1 MKTSEM
7 QDLWRYL
14 HEHPERSWEEIETT
28 NYLMDYVKK
37 RGLQPVPFATIPGF
51 SVDIGQ
57 GEPVVAIRADMDAL
71 YQEVNQKVQA
81 NHSCGHDAHMAIVTT
96 VMLRLAQE
104 AEHFTGTL
112 RAIYQ
117 PAEEKGGGAIY
128 TVETGVADDIDYL
141 FGLHVRPANEVAFPQ
156 CAPAINHGA
165 CVFLHGKITGND
177 HHGARPQEGVN
188 AIEVAYSMLQHIQHV
203 HINPMTPASVKMTH
217 IQAGGKNI
225 NIIPGSATFGLDMRA
240 QSNEAMDFLKKRVN
254 DISEL
259 LSKYYGC
266 SIELEMDD
274 EVPAAVIHP
283 EAEEKMN
290 QAIMEVLGK
299 EQTTPA
305 ILTSGSDDFHFYTLL
320 KPHIKAT
327 MLALGADVT
336 PGLHHP
342 DMTFNHDALENGV
355 AVLMEACRS
364 LLKGSGKEK

>member
-1 MKTSEM
+1 M
-7 QDLWRYL
+7 
-14 HEHPERSWEEIETT
+14 
-28 NYLMDYVKK
+28 
-37 RGLQPVPFATIPGF
+37 
-51 SVDIGQ
+51 
-57 GEPVVAIRADMDAL
+57 
-71 YQEVNQKVQA
+71 
-81 NHSCGHDAHMAIVTT
+81 
-96 VMLRLAQE
+96 
-104 AEHFTGTL
+104 
-112 RAIYQ
+112 
-117 PAEEKGGGAIY
+117 
-128 TVETGVADDIDYL
+128 
-141 FGLHVRPANEVAFPQ
+141 
-156 CAPAINHGA
+156 
-165 CVFLHGKITGND
+165 
-177 HHGARPQEGVN
+177 
-188 AIEVAYSMLQHIQHV
+188 
-203 HINPMTPASVKMTH
+203 
-217 IQAGGKNI
+217 
-225 NIIPGSATFGLDMRA
+225 
-240 QSNEAMDFLKKRVN
+240 N

-342 DMTFNHDALENGV
+342 EMTFNHDALENGV

>member
-1 MKTSEM
+1 MKE
-7 QDLWRYL
+7 LWGYL
-14 HEHPERSWEEIETT
+14 HEHPEKSWEEINTT
-28 NYLMDYVKK
+28 KYLMDYITKK
-37 RGLQPVPFATIPGF
+37 GLHPVAFETIPGF
-51 SVDIGQ
+51 FVDIGQ

-71 YQEVNQKVQA
+71 YQVVNQKEQA
-81 NHSCGHDAHMAIVTT
+81 NHSCGHDAHMTIVTT

-104 AEHFTGTL
+104 ADSFTGTL

-117 PAEEKGGGAIY
+117 PAEEKGGGAVY

-141 FGLHVRPANEVAFPQ
+141 FGLHVRPANELSFPQ
-156 CAPAINHGA
+156 CAPAINHGS

-188 AIEVAYSMLQHIQHV
+188 AIEVAYSMVQHIQQVHV
-203 HINPMTPASVKMTH
+203 NPMTPASVKMTH
-217 IQAGGKNI
+217 IEAGGKNI

-240 QSNEAMDFLKKRVN
+240 QTNEVMDFLKRRVN
-254 DISEL
+254 DISEM
-259 LSKYYGC
+259 LSKHYGC
-266 SIELEMDD
+266 TIELEMND

-283 EAEEKMN
+283 EAEEQMKR
-290 QAIMEVLGK
+290 AITNVLGR
-299 EQTTPA
+299 EQTAPA

-342 DMTFNHDALENGV
+342 EMTFNHDAMENGV
-355 AVLMEACRS
+355 AILMEACRS
-364 LLKGSGKEK
+364 LLRESFKEQYEI